1 MSQWKIALK
10 LNHANVLALREVHID
25 DVYVYMIMDLCD
37 GGELFDRILAKN
49 KNCYSK
55 TLNIELIIFS
65 SMRHLST
72 KQFMN

>member
-37 GGELFDRILAKN
+37 GGELFDRGAQGPTRSAR
-49 KNCYSK
+49 CS
-55 TLNIELIIFS
+55 
-65 SMRHLST
+65 RA
-72 KQFMN
+72 

>member
-37 GGELFDRILAKN
+37 GGELFDRGAQRPAPHVFAA
-49 KNCYSK
+49 
-55 TLNIELIIFS
+55 EP
-65 SMRHLST
+65 
-72 KQFMN
+72 